1 MNTLQISKTTDG
13 GWAIVS
19 ASGEVDVA
27 TSPELLAALE
37 DASTRSGKLIID
49 LSGVTF
55 MDSTGLGVV
64 VQAKRAFEADDALR
78 LVVKEANVRKVFE
91 VTGLD
96 SVLPLFETRE
106 AALAG

>member
-1 MNTLQISKTTDG
+1 MNTLKVWKGTED
-13 GWAIVS
+13 GWAVVS
-19 ASGEVDVA
+19 AAGEVDVA

-37 DASTRSGKLIID
+37 ESATSSKRLLID

-64 VQAKRAFEADDALR
+64 VQAKRAFEAEDALR
-78 LVVKEANVRKVFE
+78 LVVKDANVRKVFE

-96 SVLPLFETRE
+96 SVLPLFETKE
-106 AALAG
+106 AALEG

>member
-1 MNTLQISKTTDG
+1 MNTLQISRATER
-13 GWAIVS
+13 GWVVVS

-37 DASTRSGKLIID
+37 EAAKQASKLVID

-64 VQAKRAFEADDALR
+64 VQAKRAFDADDALR
-78 LVVKEANVRKVFE
+78 LVVREPNVRKVFE

-106 AALAG
+106 AALA